1 MGCSGILAA
10 IWWVLKVLLMKD
22 DSSFDATMGRDKLT
36 IAVGVTCSA
45 GSYLYLVLLCVGDNC
60 SGAVY
65 DVLGVEKGNEKRME
79 ESPAF
84 MYYQQRTKL
93 GCLSTVPG
101 PQRLPLQAAVEQHHP
116 IHVIANSGGGCIPR
130 GP

>member
-1 MGCSGILAA
+1 MGRSGILAV
-10 IWWVLKVLLMKD
+10 IWWVPSILLMND
-22 DSSFDATMGRDKLT
+22 DSSFDATMGRDELT
-36 IAVGVTCSA
+36 ITVGVKCSA
-45 GSYLYLVLLCVGDNC
+45 GSYLPLVLLCVGENC
-60 SGAVY
+60 SDAVH
-65 DVLGVEKGNEKRME
+65 DLSVEKGNGKWME

-101 PQRLPLQAAVEQHHP
+101 PQRLPSQAAVEQHHP
-116 IHVIANSGGGCIPR
+116 IHVIANSGGRFIPR

>member
-1 MGCSGILAA
+1 MS
-10 IWWVLKVLLMKD
+10 D
-22 DSSFDATMGRDKLT
+22 DSSFDATMGRDELT

-45 GSYLYLVLLCVGDNC
+45 GSYLHLMLLCIGDNC
-60 SGAVY
+60 SGAVH

-93 GCLSTVPG
+93 GCLSTLPG
-101 PQRLPLQAAVEQHHP
+101 SQRLLSQAAVEQHHP
-116 IHVIANSGGGCIPR
+116 IHVIANSGGGCVPR